1 MHMRQGREHMAAGFS
16 MDRTDLALTCKLLQQ
31 EPAQQMTHW
40 GQDGKHASCLEARES
55 CPHIAWPLL
64 VSNALELH

>member
-1 MHMRQGREHMAAGFS
+1 MAAGFS
-16 MDRTDLALTCKLLQQ
+16 MDRTDLPLTRKLLQQ
-31 EPAQQMTHW
+31 EPAQQMTHDE